1 MPYWNAGIVH
11 VDHVPSGK
19 FAGDFWEGS
28 DCKLL
33 GKFDH
38 DRTLISRT
46 LGIMVFI
53 FGKSSPF
60 KGRKIQVSELL
71 FHLPRIMYCII
82 MWIIVNSYSGPLQLY
97 CKYHLPRKKRSSTRA
112 VPCFADNDLID
123 FTGNRASLENLYRMG
138 APSDVFT
145 LVYKPWNNHHE
156 LVRYIYHKP

>member
-60 KGRKIQVSELL
+60 MAARFRLVNYYFIYPELCIIL
-71 FHLPRIMYCII
+71 CVIMYLCVCMYIRCLCSNFNQFSDLDI
-82 MWIIVNSYSGPLQLY
+82 LFAPDWTRNS
-97 CKYHLPRKKRSSTRA
+97 RKSYEKPGERQKKQSRS
-112 VPCFADNDLID
+112 
-123 FTGNRASLENLYRMG
+123 M
-138 APSDVFT
+138 
-145 LVYKPWNNHHE
+145 
-156 LVRYIYHKP
+156 LVRKSQVLGQWYTITLW

>member
-138 APSDVFT
+138 APSDVFYVG
-145 LVYKPWNNHHE
+145 L
-156 LVRYIYHKP
+156 